1 MRFTGNGFERGK
13 RPFFYLVE
21 NYRRRQT
28 LNTRE
33 PRSGIGGIGGRAG
46 LKAGVLGKGP
56 GKNAGC
62 MRRNFSPA
70 AQSATVPAPDGFF
83 GQHLRGSGDG
93 EASFFADCLLQRPI
107 PRCRS
112 FSGSY
117 LDNLIKRSENHKIL
131 LKSYIFQKKLLTL

>member
-1 MRFTGNGFERGK
+1 VGLKGARALFLFGGK
-13 RPFFYLVE
+13 LSAGAK
-21 NYRRRQT
+21 

-33 PRSGIGGIGGRAG
+33 PRSGIGGIGGRAD
-46 LKAGVLGKGP
+46 LKRKCPLGKQGIRE
-56 GKNAGC
+56 NAGC
-62 MRRNFSPA
+62 MRRNFPLA

-93 EASFFADCLLQRPI
+93 EASFFADRLLQRPI

-131 LKSYIFQKKLLTL
+131 LKSYIFQKKSLTL